1 MAETE
6 IKSLAKDTAIYGI
19 STIVGKFFNW
29 LLVPLYSYTITKAD
43 YGVVALLYSWIALII
58 IILTY
63 GMETGYFRFAT
74 AQKTEKDANRV
85 YTTTLSSIGF
95 TSLIFIVIF
104 AFFHPQ
110 IATMMR
116 LPDYSELVLI
126 MGITVAFDAFSCIP
140 FSYLRY
146 KQRPVKFM
154 IIKLIT
160 IFGNIFFNIF
170 FLLICPK
177 IYEHNPDLI
186 SWFFNPNYKIGYIII
201 SNLIGT
207 LAGVIA
213 LLPHTFVTK
222 WMFDFALL
230 KKMLKYS
237 LPLLMLGIV
246 GIMNQTVDRLI
257 FPYLYPFPKAVWQ
270 GELGVY
276 QACFKIAM
284 VMMMFQYAFRFAYEP
299 FIFAKKES
307 KDNKQTFSLTM
318 TYYVITSMLIYLFLI
333 AGLDVLKLLL
343 SDEFR
348 VGIAIIPFV
357 LITYFFQGVYYNLSL
372 WYKLTDKTIWGTYIS
387 LIGFAIT
394 LILNILFIPKFSYWS
409 CVFASLITFFIT
421 MLICYFL
428 GQKYYPIQYQIKKIL
443 LYFGAAVALS
453 LLMLLVNFGNMWLNL
468 SWRIVL
474 LLPFVFYVLKKDVPI
489 KELPFLKKYFQKQNI

>member
-1 MAETE
+1 MLSTE

-19 STIVGKFFNW
+19 STIVGRFFNW
-29 LLVPLYSYTITKAD
+29 LLVPLYSYTITKAE
-43 YGVVALLYSWIALII
+43 YGVVGLLYAWVALII

-63 GMETGYFRFAT
+63 GMETGFFRFAS
-74 AQKTEKDANRV
+74 AQPNEKEANKV
-85 YTTTLSSIGF
+85 YTTTLSSIGS

-110 IATMMR
+110 IATIMK
-116 LPDYSELVLI
+116 LPNFSELVLI
-126 MGITVAFDAFSCIP
+126 MGITVAFDAFSSIP
-140 FSYLRY
+140 FAYLRY

-160 IFGNIFFNIF
+160 ILGNIFFNIF
-170 FLLICPK
+170 FLVICPK

-186 SWFFNPNYKIGYIII
+186 SWFNPNYKVGYIVI

-207 LAGVIA
+207 LAGFIA
-213 LLPHTFVTK
+213 LLPYTFAAK
-222 WMFDFALL
+222 WLFDFALL

-237 LPLLMLGIV
+237 LPLLMLGVV

-257 FPYLYPFPKAVWQ
+257 FPYLYPYPEAVWQ
-270 GELGVY
+270 EELGIY

-318 TYYVITSMLIYLFLI
+318 TYYVITSMLIFLFLI
-333 AGLDVLKLLL
+333 AGLDMLKLLL
-343 SDEFR
+343 SEEFR
-348 VGIAIIPFV
+348 VGITIVPFV

-372 WYKLTDKTIWGTYIS
+372 WYKLTDRTIWGTWIS
-387 LIGFAIT
+387 LIGLVIT
-394 LILNILFIPKFSYWS
+394 LVVNIIFIPKFSYWA
-409 CVFASLITFFIT
+409 CVFASLITFFTT

-428 GQKYYPIQYQIKKIL
+428 GQKYYPIKYQIKKML
-443 LYFGAAVALS
+443 LYFSTAIALS
-453 LLMLLVNFGNMWLNL
+453 LPMLLVNFDDNIWLN
-468 SWRIVL
+468 SAWRIAL
-474 LLPFVFYVLKKDVPI
+474 LIPFVFYVLKKDVPI
-489 KELPFLKKYFQKQNI
+489 KELPFLKKLQKK

>member
-1 MAETE
+1 MSDNG

-29 LLVPLYSYTITKAD
+29 LLVPFFTHIVGKTD
-43 YGVVALLYSWIALII
+43 YGVVGLLYAWIALII

-63 GMETGYFRFAT
+63 GMETGYFRFAS
-74 AQKTEKDANRV
+74 AQKTEKEANKV

-110 IATMMR
+110 IATMMK
-116 LPDYSELVLI
+116 LPNFSDLVLI

-140 FSYLRY
+140 FAYLRY

-170 FLLICPK
+170 FLVICPI
-177 IYEHNPDLI
+177 IYKHNPDLI
-186 SWFFNPNYKIGYIII
+186 SWFFNPNYKVSYILI
-201 SNLIGT
+201 SNLIAT
-207 LAGVIA
+207 LMGFIA
-213 LLPHTFVTK
+213 LLPYIFVAK
-222 WMFDFALL
+222 WQFDFALL

-246 GIMNQTVDRLI
+246 GIMNQTIDRLI
-257 FPYLYPFPKAVWQ
+257 FPYLYPFPEEVWL

-276 QACFKIAM
+276 LACFKIAM

-307 KDNKQTFSLTM
+307 KDNKQTFSLAM

-343 SDEFR
+343 AEEFR
-348 VGIAIIPFV
+348 VGIAIVPFV

-387 LIGFAIT
+387 LIGVAIT
-394 LILNILFIPKFSYWS
+394 LILNIIFIPKFSYWA
-409 CVFASLITFFIT
+409 CVFASLITFFVT
-421 MLICYFL
+421 MLICYFI
-428 GQKYYPIQYQIKKIL
+428 GQKYYSIKYQIKKML
-443 LYFGAAVALS
+443 LYFGAAIALS
-453 LLMLLVNFGNMWLNL
+453 LLMLCIDWNNIWLNL
-468 SWRIVL
+468 IWRIAFL
-474 LLPFVFYVLKKDVPI
+474 IPFVFYVLKKDVPI
-489 KELPFLKKYFQKQNI
+489 KELPFLKKFSKK

>member
-1 MAETE
+1 MAETN

-29 LLVPLYSYTITKAD
+29 LLVPLYSYTVTKAE

-58 IILTY
+58 IIITY
-63 GMETGYFRFAT
+63 GMETGYFRFAS
-74 AQKTEKDANRV
+74 AQPNEKEANKV

-95 TSLIFIVIF
+95 TSLICILTFVLF
-104 AFFHPQ
+104 NRQ
-110 IATMMR
+110 IASIMQ
-116 LPDYSELVLI
+116 LPNFSELVLI
-126 MGITVAFDAFSCIP
+126 MGITVAFDAFSSIP
-140 FSYLRY
+140 FSYLRF

-177 IYEHNPDLI
+177 IYKSNPDLI
-186 SWFFNPNYKIGYIII
+186 SWFYNPGYSKVGYIVV

-207 LAGVIA
+207 LAGFIA
-213 LLPHTFVTK
+213 LLPYIFVTK
-222 WMFDFALL
+222 WQFDFALL

-237 LPLLMLGIV
+237 LPLVTLGVV
-246 GIMNQTVDRLI
+246 GIMNQTIDRLV
-257 FPYLYPFPKAVWQ
+257 FPWWYPYPEEVWL

-284 VMMMFQYAFRFAYEP
+284 VMMMFSYAFRFAYEP

-307 KDNKQTFSLTM
+307 KDNKQTYSLAM
-318 TYYVITSMLIYLFLI
+318 TFFVITSMLISLFLI
-333 AGLDVLKLLL
+333 ATLDIFKLLL
-343 SDEFR
+343 QEKFR

-372 WYKLTDKTIWGTYIS
+372 WYKLTDKTIWGMWIS
-387 LIGFAIT
+387 LVGLAIT
-394 LILNILFIPKFSYWS
+394 LTLNRIFIPQFSYWS
-409 CVFASLITFFIT
+409 CVFASLITFFVT

-428 GQKYYPIQYQIKKIL
+428 GQKYYPIKYNLKKIG
-443 LYFGAAVALS
+443 LYFFSAVALGV
-453 LLMLLVNFGNMWLNL
+453 LMLTVTFDNMWFNL
-468 SWRIVL
+468 AWRIAL
-474 LLPFVFYVLKKDVPI
+474 FAPFVIYVFKNDIPV
-489 KELPFLKKYFQKQNI
+489 KELPFLKKLSKK